1 MNRRNSTLKLTIMA
15 LAVVINIV
23 GAFVATGL
31 KLPVFLD
38 TIGTFLSAFLFGPI
52 GGVLTGSVT
61 SLINGLTFDPYSL
74 YFMPVQIIIGLS
86 AGICYKK
93 GLFKGKAIALGTS
106 VVTIAGSLV
115 ASLIAVYVFGG
126 ITSSGTAFVVMYLK
140 EAGVNIVTSVFS
152 TQILFDLLD
161 KAMAVFLVLTL
172 IKALPKDMKK
182 IIEKNNEIKIGA

>member
-1 MNRRNSTLKLTIMA
+1 MNRKNNSVKLTFMA

-23 GAFVATGL
+23 GAFIAAGL

-52 GGVLTGSVT
+52 GGILTGCVT

-74 YFMPVQIIIGLS
+74 YFMPVQIVIGFS
-86 AGICYKK
+86 AGLCYKK
-93 GLFKGKAIALGTS
+93 GLFKGKAIALGTI

-115 ASLIAVYVFGG
+115 ASLIAAYIFGG

-140 EAGVNIVTSVFS
+140 EAGVNIVASVFS

-161 KAMAVFLVLTL
+161 KAMAVFIVLTL
-172 IKALPKDMKK
+172 IKALPMNMKK
-182 IIEKNNEIKIGA
+182 LIQNNKEIKIGA